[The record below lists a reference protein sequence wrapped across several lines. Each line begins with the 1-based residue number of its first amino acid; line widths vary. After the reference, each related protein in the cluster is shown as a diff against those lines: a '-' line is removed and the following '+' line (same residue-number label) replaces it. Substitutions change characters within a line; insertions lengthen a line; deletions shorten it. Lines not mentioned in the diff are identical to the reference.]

1 MNDRLE
7 GKRKCIYICN
17 EVSFGKLNVRRH
29 AVYVYGNREVDH
41 VFENLI

>member
-1 MNDRLE
+1 MHICYGDCVKKNVTE
-7 GKRKCIYICN
+7 INIGKP
-17 EVSFGKLNVRRH
+17 NVRRH